1 MDDLSHPA
9 ILCIDDKATDTET
22 GLLRSV
28 LEGAGYRVLSA
39 SGAGHALE
47 IFRRHEI
54 DLVLMEQ
61 RVPTEVHGCSVAKIL
76 KHLKPGVPLVI
87 YTADWTQFP
96 EDLRIADA
104 YVVSVE
110 ELLSTIEKVL
120 NGRLTQA
127 DKAGSVSGALRR
139 SAA

>member
-1 MDDLSHPA
+1 
-9 ILCIDDKATDTET
+9 
-22 GLLRSV
+22 
-28 LEGAGYRVLSA
+28 
-39 SGAGHALE
+39 
-47 IFRRHEI
+47 
-54 DLVLMEQ
+54 MEQ

-104 YVVSVE
+104 YVTKLVSVE